1 MTKQELLSKL
11 RQSEELLG
19 STSVPVSQVIIWLNE
34 LQDSVS
40 PSENKIKEVAETISA
55 ELDSYGIDL
64 IDDYDLEMHYKE
76 VELSSVNLNNRQIKE
91 IVIDMLMQEL
101 GGAAE

>member
-19 STSVPVSQVIIWLNE
+19 STSVPVSQVITWLNE

-40 PSENKIKEVAETISA
+40 LSENKIEEIAQIASD

-76 VELSSVNLNNRQIKE
+76 VELSSVNLNNRQVKE
-91 IVIDMLMQEL
+91 IIIDVLRQEL
-101 GGAAE
+101 NVGD